1 MVIDK
6 LNMKIVKIMQINFSY
21 KYFNT
26 AQTVT
31 YFHNTAQTVTYFHN
45 TAQTVT
51 YFHNTTQTVTYFH
64 DTTQT
69 VTYFHNT
76 TQTVTYF
83 HILMQA
89 YLLDVYDKHCKIFS
103 WIGLALTSSGPLG
116 SVK

>member
-45 TAQTVT
+45 TTQTVT
-51 YFHNTTQTVTYFH
+51 YFYDTTQTVTYFH
-64 DTTQT
+64 D
-69 VTYFHNT
+69 T

-103 WIGLALTSSGPLG
+103 
-116 SVK
+116 